1 MRRASDAHPHVANP
15 KVAQVAQVVEIP
27 PSATTAGDADRG
39 AAWEREIHPTPG
51 GQHALGR
58 CTLPGEMEL
67 QHLGRYRLVAPL
79 AVESRVSRFFL
90 ANHDDE
96 PDGPGYVVKLLVA
109 TRGAE
114 GDARRARFEHEVR
127 LLRAL
132 NHPAVPT
139 VHAAGEQ
146 DGQPYIVMDRIDG
159 VDLAT
164 LCGHRSETPRA
175 LAKELAVYV
184 LAQIV
189 DVVRQ
194 LHELEI
200 VDDSGRAVSLQ
211 AVHRDICPANVLC
224 SRTGDVVLTDF
235 GSARS
240 RWLAREHDD
249 PRGGTL
255 AYQAPER
262 WLADGQADARSDLFA
277 LALVLWEILRG
288 QRCTS
293 ADDEAGARD
302 AIARFDVSHP
312 ARRVPGLSPKLG
324 EVVRKNLDRD
334 PARRYEDAYQMLQRL
349 AQAPEAQGAERARV
363 ALGELV
369 TQAAGPARS

>member
-1 MRRASDAHPHVANP
+1 
-15 KVAQVAQVVEIP
+15 
-27 PSATTAGDADRG
+27 
-39 AAWEREIHPTPG
+39 
-51 GQHALGR
+51 
-58 CTLPGEMEL
+58 MEL

-79 AVESRVSRFFL
+79 AVDSKVSRFFL
-90 ANHDDE
+90 ATHDDE
-96 PDGPGYVVKLLVA
+96 PDSPGYLVKLLVA
-109 TRGAE
+109 GRGAE
-114 GDARRARFEHEVR
+114 GDARRARFEHEIR

-164 LCGHRSETPRA
+164 LCGHRSDAPRP
-175 LAKELAVYV
+175 LSKELAVYV

-194 LHELEI
+194 LHEIEV
-200 VDDSGRAVSLQ
+200 VDESGRDVSLQ
-211 AVHRDICPANVLC
+211 AVHRDICPANILC
-224 SRTGDVVLTDF
+224 SRAGDVLLADF

-240 RWLAREHDD
+240 RWLGREYDD
-249 PRGGTL
+249 PRAGTF

-262 WLADGQADARSDLFA
+262 WLADGQADARSDLFS
-277 LALVLWEILRG
+277 LALVLWELLRG
-288 QRCTS
+288 QRCTT
-293 ADDEAGARD
+293 AIDEAGARD
-302 AIARFDVSHP
+302 AIARFDISHP
-312 ARRVPGLSPKLG
+312 GRRVSGLSPKLG

-349 AQAPEAQGAERARV
+349 AQAPEAQGAERARE

-369 TQAAGPARS
+369 TQVAGPGRS